1 MKKMISLA
9 LGLGLLAGAFAA
21 QAQAPRASPADKV
34 SVTMNGKAVTID
46 YSRPYLKGRTV
57 GNEVAPFGKVW
68 RTGANEATRL
78 ETAGDLMLGSLHV
91 PAGTYSIY
99 TIPGEGEW
107 TLIVNKTAKQW
118 GTVYD
123 EKMDLGRA
131 KMKVGKTAAPVE
143 QLTIAL
149 EAKGAAG
156 TLKISWGGVE
166 ASIAVMAH

>member
-1 MKKMISLA
+1 MKNMISLV
-9 LGLGLLAGAFAA
+9 LGLGLLAGAFAV

-34 SVTMNGKAVTID
+34 SATLNGKAVTID
-46 YSRPYLKGRTV
+46 YSRPSLKGRTV
-57 GNEVAPFGKVW
+57 GKEVAPFGKVW

-78 ETAGDLMLGSLHV
+78 ECAGDLMLGSLHV
-91 PAGTYSIY
+91 PAGSYSLY
-99 TIPGEGEW
+99 TIPGESEW

-131 KMKVGKTAAPVE
+131 KMKVGKTAASVE

-166 ASIAVMAH
+166 ASIAVAAH